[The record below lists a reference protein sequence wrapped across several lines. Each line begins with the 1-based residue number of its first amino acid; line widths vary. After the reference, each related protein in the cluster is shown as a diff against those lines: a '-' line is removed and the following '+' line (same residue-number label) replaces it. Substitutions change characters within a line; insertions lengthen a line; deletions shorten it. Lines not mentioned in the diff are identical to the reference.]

1 MNPPAAQ
8 PPTFGQRLRGFGAYV
23 GKSLRRWHLYLGVFF
38 TPMLL
43 FFVVSGWYQVQ
54 FPDRLKNPGDAE
66 TFLQKMRVVHTD
78 QIYPG
83 DTERTR
89 PSSPRGFQRM
99 VYVMSGA
106 MVATTLIGVWLA
118 FRTLRRTAPVW
129 VALVLGV
136 AVPMALLALGR
147 KG

>member
-1 MNPPAAQ
+1 VSGPIPDQPPANRA
-8 PPTFGQRLRGFGAYV
+8 PGWGAFV
-23 GKSLRRWHLYLGVFF
+23 ARSLRRWHLYLGVFF

-43 FFVVSGWYQVQ
+43 FFVLSGWYQVQ
-54 FPDRLKNPGDAE
+54 FPERLKSAGDAE

-89 PSSPRGFQRM
+89 PSSARGFQWM
-99 VYVMSGA
+99 VYTMSAA

-129 VALVLGV
+129 VSLVLGI
-136 AVPMALLALGR
+136 AVPIALLALGR